1 MDVVP
6 PNTVC
11 LLCFKEV
18 LDSEDGLECNDPFK
32 LWFHRDCTK
41 TSKLKYTKISSNT
54 NHKWY
59 CNRFDCKTAV
69 ASPFDRLL
77 ETLANLSDQITNL
90 SGKVDSL
97 GILPAKVDNIQYDL
111 NSLNEKITAHETRIS
126 KVEERV
132 DIVEEEQSH
141 CEQERYWWRQH
152 NS

>member
-11 LLCFKEV
+11 VLCFKEG
-18 LDSEDGLECNDPFK
+18 LDSEDGLECNGHGK
-32 LWFHRDCTK
+32 RWFHRDCTK
-41 TSKLKYTKISSNT
+41 TPKFEYAKISSNT

-77 ETLANLSDQITNL
+77 ETLANLSDQITTL

-97 GILPAKVDNIQYDL
+97 GTLPAKVDSI
-111 NSLNEKITAHETRIS
+111 R
-126 KVEERV
+126 
-132 DIVEEEQSH
+132 
-141 CEQERYWWRQH
+141 
-152 NS
+152 